1 MKLIFW
7 KCIYIC
13 TVNASH
19 SFPQVI
25 GLLLWLV
32 ELCETQNNFNVMEAL
47 YPTFFDPDEVE
58 DEDYEQTVEFKVT
71 YNKW

>member
-1 MKLIFW
+1 MYFF
-7 KCIYIC
+7 Y

-32 ELCETQNNFNVMEAL
+32 ELCETQNSFNVMDTL
-47 YPTFFDPDEVE
+47 YPPFLNVSQAEE
-58 DEDYEQTVEFKVT
+58 EDYDQTIEFKV
-71 YNKW
+71 